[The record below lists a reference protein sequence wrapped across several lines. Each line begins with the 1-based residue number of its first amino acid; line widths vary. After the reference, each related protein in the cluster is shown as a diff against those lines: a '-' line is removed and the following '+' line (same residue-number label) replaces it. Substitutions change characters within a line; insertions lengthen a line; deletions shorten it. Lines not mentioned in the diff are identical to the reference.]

1 MNELSIDSNKDV
13 QLLIMETDKL
23 QVNIQ
28 ADSIKIKKLKETSIV
43 QDGFIK
49 NMRLEI
55 YFTFKKTDN
64 KAEIKKIITVNE
76 TCSICKAG
84 QVNQFSLTR

>member
-1 MNELSIDSNKDV
+1 MNELLIDSNKDV

-23 QVNIQ
+23 RVNIQ
-28 ADSIKIKKLKETSIV
+28 ANSMKIKKLKETSIV

-55 YFTFKKTDN
+55 HFAFKKTDD
-64 KAEIKKIITVNE
+64 KAEIKKMIMVNKM
-76 TCSICKAG
+76 CLICEAG
-84 QVNQFSLTR
+84 YVNQFSLT